1 MSRFPVEC
9 EKFHGNGGS
18 FAAHAEEAV
27 AWVRL
32 SHPVSEREIILKGK
46 CSTSNQDKNL
56 QLNSS
61 RNGAT
66 SINKHYRFT
75 DKITM
80 NRNTCCQ

>member
-1 MSRFPVEC
+1 MSRFPVKC

-46 CSTSNQDKNL
+46 SSTSNENKN
-56 QLNSS
+56 S
-61 RNGAT
+61 RRNRAT